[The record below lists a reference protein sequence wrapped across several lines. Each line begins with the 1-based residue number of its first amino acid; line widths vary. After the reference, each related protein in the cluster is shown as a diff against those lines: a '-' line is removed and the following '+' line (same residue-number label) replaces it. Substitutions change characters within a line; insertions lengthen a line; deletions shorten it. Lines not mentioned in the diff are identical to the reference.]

1 MAVIWRNFGV
11 SKHRDLPVTCKV
23 DAGSLA
29 GVGRWRAGEV
39 VKRDFFLTSCADRRD
54 SCFLFVGVN
63 VKDQVDRP
71 RSGGAQRSA
80 NFHRARQAM
89 RGTVSQILSWFGVF
103 ETKVRPVGPGGG
115 NLVVGSRRWRSSVS
129 WSRQASVCL
138 SLILIVLYESE
149 VIILLV
155 NRLGRIDHFYE
166 SGG

>member
-39 VKRDFFLTSCADRRD
+39 VKRGSFPTSCADRRD
-54 SCFLFVGVN
+54 SCFRFVGVN
-63 VKDQVDRP
+63 VKEQVDRP
-71 RSGGAQRSA
+71 RSGAVLRSTHL
-80 NFHRARQAM
+80 HRARQSTE
-89 RGTVSQILSWFGVF
+89 GYGKPNFVSWFGIF
-103 ETKVRPVGPGGG
+103 EINFRP
-115 NLVVGSRRWRSSVS
+115 LERRTRFSRSRRWSVP

-138 SLILIVLYESE
+138 SLILIVLHESE
-149 VIILLV
+149 VIILFV